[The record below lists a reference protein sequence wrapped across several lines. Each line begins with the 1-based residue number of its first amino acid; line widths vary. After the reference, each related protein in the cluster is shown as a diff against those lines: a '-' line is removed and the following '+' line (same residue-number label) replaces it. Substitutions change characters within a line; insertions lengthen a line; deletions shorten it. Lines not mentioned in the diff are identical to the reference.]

1 MFYADVIK
9 KFNSAQVK
17 YAIVGGIAV
26 NLHGYVRMTVD
37 MDIILEL
44 EDKNLAKA
52 VTIMRE
58 SGFTCKVPVD
68 PIGLA
73 DTKTRQDW
81 IENKNLK
88 ALNFYRKSEE
98 VDFVIDTNVKYENV
112 KISILSIRDIHYPIV
127 SKEDLIKMKTGTG
140 REKDKEDIR
149 NLLNLIEIEKGLF

>member
-17 YAIVGGIAV
+17 YAIVGGVAV